1 MTRAHW
7 LAAFLVATL
16 ITPLHAGT
24 LAAKNPNARGD
35 GNETPAGAT
44 TRACEPRGVR
54 VQVLGSGGP
63 ELAGGRA
70 SSSYLVWIDGKARAF
85 VDLGGGAVLRF
96 GETGAAIADLDV
108 ILFTHLHVDHS
119 ADLPALIKASFFQD
133 RERALPIYGPAGNR
147 LMPSTVTFV
156 RELFNSTSGAFR
168 YLGGFVNPMTRDV
181 YKLQPHDVQ
190 PKPRKLGLT
199 PKSPAGEILTG
210 FANER
215 LRASAA
221 SVAHGELPALAWR
234 IQVGEKSVVFS
245 GDTNGEGYLA
255 KLAAGADLL
264 VAHNAVPEGA
274 PGAERHLHMPPSTI
288 GRIARDANVK
298 QLVLSHRMRRT
309 LGREA
314 ETLEQIRR
322 HYAGPAVFA
331 NDLDCFTP

>member
-1 MTRAHW
+1 MTRARW
-7 LAAFLVATL
+7 LTAFLVAAL
-16 ITPLHAGT
+16 AAPLHAGT
-24 LAAKNPNARGD
+24 LATKNPNARGD
-35 GNETPAGAT
+35 GNEAT
-44 TRACEPRGVR
+44 ARACEPQGVR

-63 ELAGGRA
+63 ELVGGRA
-70 SSSYLVWIDGKARAF
+70 SSSYLVWIDGKARAL
-85 VDLGGGAVLRF
+85 VDLGGGAALRF

-133 RERALPIYGPAGNR
+133 RERALPIYGPTGNR

-156 RELFNSTSGAFR
+156 REMFNSTSGAFR
-168 YLGGFVNPMTRDV
+168 YLGSFVNPMTRDV

-190 PKPRKLGLT
+190 PKPRKLGLA
-199 PKSPAGEILTG
+199 PKSPEGEILVSFT
-210 FANER
+210 NER
-215 LRASAA
+215 LRTSAA

-234 IQVGEKSVVFS
+234 IQVMEKSIVFS
-245 GDTNGEGYLA
+245 GDTNGEGHLA

-264 VAHNAVPEGA
+264 VAHNAVPEA
-274 PGAERHLHMPPSTI
+274 AQGAERHLHMPPSTI
-288 GRIARDANVK
+288 GRIAKDANVK

-309 LGREA
+309 LGREP

-322 HYAGPAVFA
+322 HYTGPAVFA

>member
-1 MTRAHW
+1 MSRVRW
-7 LAAFLVATL
+7 LTTFLIAALTP
-16 ITPLHAGT
+16 PLHAGT
-24 LAAKNPNARGD
+24 LAVPN
-35 GNETPAGAT
+35 
-44 TRACEPRGVR
+44 RACEPQGLR

-70 SSSYLVWIDGKARAF
+70 SSSYLVWIDGKARAL
-85 VDLGGGAVLRF
+85 VDLGSGAVLRF
-96 GETGAAIADLDV
+96 GETGANIADLDV

-119 ADLPALIKASFFQD
+119 ADLPVLIKASFFQD
-133 RERALPIYGPAGNR
+133 RDRVLPIYGPPGNR

-156 RELFNSTSGAFR
+156 RELFNSTSGVFR

-199 PKSPAGEILTG
+199 PKSPEGELLTS
-210 FANER
+210 FTNER
-215 LRASAA
+215 LRTSAA

-245 GDTNGEGYLA
+245 GDTNGEGGLA
-255 KLAAGADLL
+255 KLAANADLL
-264 VAHNAVPEGA
+264 IAHNAVPEA
-274 PGAERHLHMPPSTI
+274 AQGAERHLHMPPSII
-288 GRIARDANVK
+288 GRLAKDANVK

-309 LGREA
+309 LGHET

-322 HYAGPAVFA
+322 QYTGPAVFA
-331 NDLDCFTP
+331 DDLDCFTP